1 VRRWS
6 QRHGCEGRGAGACDV
21 NPVVVGEAPAMDL
34 AEVEEA
40 ISKDPMVDLTAIDE
54 VTEV

>member
-21 NPVVVGEAPAMDL
+21 NPVAVGEAPVMDL

-40 ISKDPMVDLTAIDE
+40 IGEDPMVDLTAIDE
-54 VTEV
+54 VTKV